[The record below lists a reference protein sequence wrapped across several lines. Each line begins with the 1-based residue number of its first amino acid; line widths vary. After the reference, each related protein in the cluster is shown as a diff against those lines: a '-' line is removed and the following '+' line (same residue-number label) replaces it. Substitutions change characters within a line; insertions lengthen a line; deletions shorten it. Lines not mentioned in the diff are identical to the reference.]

1 MTDPQIHTK
10 DGKSYGVGNLG
21 FKGMALFFST
31 HRCNAI
37 CKHLK
42 LEEVPG
48 MGEAAP
54 DDPRSSSMLSKVL
67 ICSCFLEHYLM
78 QFFAVGCSCAEF
90 SSRFCARNERQL
102 QPVRQNLQHASN

>member
-21 FKGMALFFST
+21 FRGMALFFST

-37 CKHLK
+37 CKHLN
-42 LEEVPG
+42 LDEVPG

-54 DDPRSSSMLSKVL
+54 ADPRSSSMLSKVL
-67 ICSCFLEHYLM
+67 FLRCFLDNFLM
-78 QFFAVGCSCAEF
+78 QIVAVGHSCAEF
-90 SSRFCARNERQL
+90 KSCC
-102 QPVRQNLQHASN
+102 